1 MTQVTRLGQPPNS
14 PGAAGDALGVSVL
27 SKLGHELR
35 SPLTGIIGLAQVL
48 LMRLE
53 AGTLDPATQAR
64 QLGMIQASAARAL
77 ATIEKVTDLA
87 KIESGQAGAARQAV
101 DCRDVVARAAS
112 KLGDSAAGRGLR
124 LRTEVPDRPAT
135 VTSDPEVI
143 GRLLCELVE
152 NGLKFTD
159 AGEVRIRLHASGP
172 QVVIEVSDDGPGI
185 PLDEQARIFE
195 PFERG
200 ELAAECDD
208 GAGLGLYLARR
219 QADLL
224 GARLSVASRAGSGST
239 FSLIF
244 AGPGAVSGT
253 GSGADPRS

>member
-35 SPLTGIIGLAQVL
+35 SPLPGIIGLAQVL

-64 QLGMIQASAARAL
+64 QLGMIQASAARGL
-77 ATIEKVTDLA
+77 AASEKGPDLA

-159 AGEVRIRLHASGP
+159 AGEVRIRL
-172 QVVIEVSDDGPGI
+172 
-185 PLDEQARIFE
+185 
-195 PFERG
+195 
-200 ELAAECDD
+200 
-208 GAGLGLYLARR
+208 
-219 QADLL
+219 
-224 GARLSVASRAGSGST
+224 
-239 FSLIF
+239 
-244 AGPGAVSGT
+244 
-253 GSGADPRS
+253 